1 MPLFFASCAKNLE
14 GLLREEL
21 MSFGALSPKETV
33 AGVYFEGNIALA
45 YRVCLWS
52 RLANHIFLQLS
63 HFEANNADELYQ
75 KIQRNI
81 RWSDHLASDGTFSI
95 EVTGHHPT
103 LINPLFTAQKIKDA
117 IVDQIRDK
125 TGKRPSI
132 QNDRPQVLLH
142 CHLDQKADKNLCTL
156 SLNLSGESLHRR
168 GYRLE
173 GGKAPLKE
181 TLAAAILIR
190 AGWLKYLAEPRENY
204 LLLDP
209 LCGTGTLLIEAASMA
224 LDIAPGLDRDYFGFF
239 GWAQHIYHL
248 PMWAELHEEAKTR
261 KAEGLLKKNIKF
273 IGSDVHPQAISKS
286 LENIVHTGLSEKIS
300 VQLGDCANLKMPEG
314 HPSENPGFIICNP
327 PYGERM
333 NTLDM
338 ESLEFLFKNFGEA
351 LKKDFIGWQLAIF
364 SGSPRECIQAIKM
377 RAKKTYPL
385 FNGTIPC
392 QLYLYTVSL

>member
-1 MPLFFASCAKNLE
+1 MPLFFATCAKNLE

-21 MSFGALSPKETV
+21 LSFGALAPKETV
-33 AGVYFEGNIALA
+33 AGVYFEGPLELA
-45 YRVCLWS
+45 YRTCLWS

-81 RWSDHLASDGTFSI
+81 YWPEHLSSEGTFSI

-103 LINPLFTAQKIKDA
+103 LINPMFTAQKIKDA

-125 TGKRPSI
+125 TGQRPSI
-132 QNDRPQVLLH
+132 QNTRPQVLINLH
-142 CHLDQKADKNLCTL
+142 MEQKFQKNLCTL

-181 TLAAAILIR
+181 TLAAAILLR
-190 AGWLKYLAEPRENY
+190 AGWMKYLQEPREKY

-209 LCGTGTLLIEAASMA
+209 LCGTGTFLVEAASMA
-224 LDIAPGLDRDYFGFF
+224 FDIAPGLGRDYFGFL
-239 GWAQHIYHL
+239 GWKQHPNQL
-248 PMWAELHEEAKTR
+248 WENLLLEAKAR
-261 KAEGLLKKNIKF
+261 KAQGLFKKNIKF
-273 IGSDVHPQAISKS
+273 IGSDIHFQAIAKS
-286 LENIVHTGLSEKIS
+286 LENIAHTGLTQQIS
-300 VQLGDCANLKMPEG
+300 VHMADCADLKLPPG
-314 HPSENPGFIICNP
+314 FENKDQGFIICNP

-333 NTLDM
+333 NTMDM
-338 ESLEFLFKNFGEA
+338 EGLEFLFKNFGQA

-377 RAKKTYPL
+377 RAKKTYPF

-392 QLYLYTVSL
+392 QLYLYDVSL